1 MKTIKRLSFLLLLTL
16 VFSCSKS
23 DTPQPDNESYIK
35 VKRNGTWVMYNSH
48 AIAYYGEKMFEPGK
62 MVIDIGG
69 INDVLDEVI
78 GLYIEKEGTS
88 LSTGT
93 FHSDQL
99 TNGTVEVTLNQKEFT
114 LDGRDY
120 EVKNAPGR
128 EPSKYT
134 INITSITPTH
144 ISGNFT
150 GNYLYDFPK
159 DDDGTIGIT
168 EGEFKVLRLQ

>member
-1 MKTIKRLSFLLLLTL
+1 
-16 VFSCSKS
+16 
-23 DTPQPDNESYIK
+23 
-35 VKRNGTWVMYNSH
+35 MYNTL
-48 AIAYYGEKMFEPGK
+48 ATVYYGEKLFEPGK

-69 INDVLDEVI
+69 KNDVLDEFI
-78 GLYIEKEGTS
+78 GLYIEKEGSS

-93 FHSDQL
+93 YLSDQL
-99 TNGTVEVTLNQKEFT
+99 PSGTVDVTLNQKEFT

-144 ISGNFT
+144 ISGNFA

-159 DDDGTIGIT
+159 DDDGTIAIT
-168 EGEFKVLRLQ
+168 EGEFKVLRLILTP